1 MNRTALISTPL
12 RSRKSSNYASN
23 EWKINGSIGSVY
35 CTMKFRDVSNFVL
48 LSCQFKLKG
57 ITKTKRKNETVGS
70 IISFGRDSYNV
81 ITI

>member
-23 EWKINGSIGSVY
+23 EWKINGSIESVY
-35 CTMKFRDVSNFVL
+35 RTMKFRDVLNFAL

-57 ITKTKRKNETVGS
+57 IKWKKKNEMKVEMKLG
-70 IISFGRDSYNV
+70 
-81 ITI
+81 